1 MTGQGYALRRRTCRR
16 LRMKQGLRV
25 FFVFEKVCML
35 LWQFICRKHGFCLDF
50 LYNMNELLMMLWKDW
65 YIYLILRKYILLEP
79 SI

>member
-1 MTGQGYALRRRTCRR
+1 MNGSGICFEKNVQAPADEAGPAR
-16 LRMKQGLRV
+16 

-65 YIYLILRKYILLEP
+65 YIHLILRKYILLEP